1 MRFERGG
8 GAAAFFDR
16 PLVVAAGRVR
26 IDLVGWAVHDVDAA
40 AIGFPARYA
49 AGKMLVGVSD
59 AAIVFFLVVIGEG
72 FRIGVA
78 AQPELLDELLALFI
92 ILEASEDL
100 PLLIGDDVADIVAQP
115 LPVGPL
121 QLFLKGLLL
130 AGFVFVG

>member
-1 MRFERGG
+1 MILTKGVDEGPVLAQEEENIPVESWPIRGT
-8 GAAAFFDR
+8 
-16 PLVVAAGRVR
+16 V
-26 IDLVGWAVHDVDAA
+26 
-40 AIGFPARYA
+40 
-49 AGKMLVGVSD
+49 
-59 AAIVFFLVVIGEG
+59 
-72 FRIGVA
+72 
-78 AQPELLDELLALFI
+78 LDELLALFI